1 MKDRII
7 PPPLRKGDCIQV
19 IAPAGQLASI
29 EPFRDG
35 LSVLEQ
41 MGFVLQF
48 PENLWPGQGYLADT
62 DRRRAEEFN
71 QAFMDEKVKAVF
83 ALRGGYGCLRMLAG
97 IDLDLVRQRPKLL
110 VGFSDITLLHN
121 HLLAATGLISLHG
134 PVLTTLSTSTPAT
147 LDRLYR
153 CLGESWQGTSR
164 FPRIE
169 ILRGGPEVRG
179 TLVGGNLSSLVT
191 LLGTSFDFSWQD
203 HIVFLE
209 DTNEPI
215 YRLDRMLTQ
224 LALAGKF
231 TGLAGILLGDFSLSD
246 PQGDA
251 ETLRRKEWLWERV
264 LDLTASSS
272 VPVWAELPAGHCREN
287 LTLPIGASTAMNSS
301 RATLSFM

>member
-1 MKDRII
+1 
-7 PPPLRKGDCIQV
+7 
-19 IAPAGQLASI
+19 
-29 EPFRDG
+29 
-35 LSVLEQ
+35 
-41 MGFVLQF
+41 
-48 PENLWPGQGYLADT
+48 
-62 DRRRAEEFN
+62 
-71 QAFMDEKVKAVF
+71 
-83 ALRGGYGCLRMLAG
+83 
-97 IDLDLVRQRPKLL
+97 VRQRPKLL